1 MTDKKPFFSVI
12 IPAHNSAEYIE
23 KGLESIRGQSFK
35 DYELIVVCDKCTD
48 NTAEVVEAY
57 KPEKLIKT
65 EYGLDGMARN
75 AGIDAA
81 EGEYLLF
88 MDDDDWFLH
97 EYVFEQL
104 HAAIM
109 QEKAKGV
116 TVDIIMFSF
125 IWKGRGY
132 CSQVSGH
139 RIAVW
144 SKCWRREHVGDTRF
158 PAVPHWSDVDFDNAM
173 FAKDGHIGVWDMP
186 MYYYNYL
193 RPGSISWRKE
203 QGEIEG
209 RKE

>member
-1 MTDKKPFFSVI
+1 MMDKKPFFSVI

-132 CSQVSGH
+132 CSQVNGH

-144 SKCWRREHVGDTRF
+144 SKCWRRDHVGDTRF

-173 FAKDGHIGVWDMP
+173 FAKDGQIGVWDMP

>member
-1 MTDKKPFFSVI
+1 MMDKKPFFSVI

-75 AGIDAA
+75 AGIEAA

-109 QEKAKGV
+109 QEKEKGV

-173 FAKDGHIGVWDMP
+173 FVKDGHIGVWDMP

>member
-1 MTDKKPFFSVI
+1 MMDKKPFFSVI

-23 KGLESIRGQSFK
+23 KGLESIRDQSFK

-48 NTAEVVEAY
+48 NTAQVVEEY

>member
-1 MTDKKPFFSVI
+1 MMDKKPFFSVI

-75 AGIDAA
+75 AGIEAA

-109 QEKAKGV
+109 QEKEKGV

-132 CSQVSGH
+132 CSQVNGH

>member
-1 MTDKKPFFSVI
+1 MTEKKPFFSVI

-23 KGLESIRGQSFK
+23 KGLTSIREQSFK
-35 DYELIVVCDKCTD
+35 DYELIVVCDNCKD
-48 NTAEVVEAY
+48 NTAEVVEQYA
-57 KPEKLIKT
+57 PEKLITTKH
-65 EYGLDGMARN
+65 GLDGLARN

-104 HAAIM
+104 HNAIT
-109 QEKAKGV
+109 QEKEKGV
-116 TVDIIMFSF
+116 KVDILIFSF
-125 IWKGRGY
+125 IWRGRGY
-132 CSQVSGH
+132 CSQVNGH

-144 SKCWRREHVGDTRF
+144 SKCWRREHIGRTRF
-158 PAVPHWSDVDFDNAM
+158 PAVQYWSDVDFNNAM
-173 FAKDGHIGVWDMP
+173 MAKEGNIGVWDMP

-203 QGEIEG
+203 QGEIE
-209 RKE
+209 

>member
-1 MTDKKPFFSVI
+1 MMDKKPFFSVI

-109 QEKAKGV
+109 QEKEKGV

-132 CSQVSGH
+132 CSQVNGH